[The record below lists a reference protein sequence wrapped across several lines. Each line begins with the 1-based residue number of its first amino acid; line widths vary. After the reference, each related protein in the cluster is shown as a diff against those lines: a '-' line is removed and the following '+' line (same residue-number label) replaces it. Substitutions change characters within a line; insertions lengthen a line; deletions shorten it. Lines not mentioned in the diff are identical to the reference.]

1 MSESAEQDRSELP
14 SHFKLERARR
24 EGSVARGTDLGFF
37 AALLAATGFAWFG
50 GAGLSQVLSRMM
62 ADSLAATSIEPIGQ
76 TGFIDIA
83 GFVSAPLVR
92 PLLIFLGAVFAVV
105 LTIEFVQ
112 TGPVF
117 STKAL
122 ALNFGRLN
130 PATGL
135 KRLFT
140 PRILIETAKAVV
152 KLVIYAAITGLF
164 VVKAATVTAAGLSDA
179 SDIADAMSNLSL
191 GLLAAIAG
199 GAAIFA
205 VLDQIVARRDF
216 LKKMRMSRREL
227 RREHRDREGDSRL
240 KQRRKELHGQ
250 FAKVS
255 QSLRGIREA
264 DVVVT
269 NPIHFAVALKYDPAS
284 MQAPLVVS
292 RGAHSL
298 ALRLRK
304 LAFSYGV
311 TVVTDPVLARA
322 LYRKSDVNRPIP
334 EACYSAVADLYL
346 MLRRQKRERSAGA
359 DV

>member
-1 MSESAEQDRSELP
+1 MSESTEQDRSELP

-24 EGSVARGTDLGFF
+24 EGSVARGTDLGFM
-37 AALLAATGFAWFG
+37 AALLAATGFAWF
-50 GAGLSQVLSRMM
+50 AGEGLGQVMSRMM
-62 ADSLAATSIEPIGQ
+62 ADSLAATSIEPIGRS
-76 TGFIDIA
+76 GFLDLA

-105 LTIEFVQ
+105 LATEFVQ

-122 ALNFGRLN
+122 ALNFSRLN

-140 PRILIETAKAVV
+140 PRILIETAKAVL
-152 KLVIYAAITGLF
+152 KLLIYSAIVGVF
-164 VVKAATVTAAGLSDA
+164 VVKAATVTAAGL
-179 SDIADAMSNLSL
+179 ADAGAISGAMTTLGLS
-191 GLLAAIAG
+191 LLAAVAG
-199 GAAIFA
+199 GAMVFA

-240 KQRRKELHGQ
+240 KQKRKEFHGQ
-250 FAKVS
+250 FAKVI
-255 QSLRGIREA
+255 QSLRGVRDA

-284 MQAPLVVS
+284 MAAPVVVS

-311 TVVTDPVLARA
+311 TVVTDPALARA
-322 LYRKSDVNRPIP
+322 LYRKSDLNRPIP
-334 EACYSAVADLYL
+334 EACYSAVADVYL
-346 MLRRQKRERSAGA
+346 MLRRRRRERSAGA